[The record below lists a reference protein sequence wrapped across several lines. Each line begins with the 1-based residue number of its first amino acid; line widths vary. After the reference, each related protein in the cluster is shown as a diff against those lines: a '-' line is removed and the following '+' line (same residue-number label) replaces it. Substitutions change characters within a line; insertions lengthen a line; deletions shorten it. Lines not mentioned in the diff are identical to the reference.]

1 MLNKLSKYELYKIFE
16 FLNLDDM
23 KNMIKLTKR
32 LNVIIDNEEF
42 WMIICNNCN
51 IKLNK
56 RAKKYKTWKSLV
68 IKNYLSLCRNCYKSL
83 TFPYCNSCKNIL
95 RDYNISKLYFDKDE
109 KCICKSTVLKEFH
122 LSEKDLEYIDYISVP
137 NPHYKCSGDMKLY
150 EKRDVYVAMYN
161 KYGDEKGYEY
171 LYKRKNKKKIDK
183 KKKLEHINT
192 KKYKNI
198 CDEYLSGK
206 ISMKKLEE
214 KILERNKREK
224 KINELNLGKD
234 YYGKIEYY
242 IDYGGDIE
250 VVKGIYGRRKKLV
263 KELKKNNLE
272 LRSDSV
278 LCKGYIMDDNY
289 ELEFV
294 VNTMIEMDW
303 LFKNTSY
310 HNIMRELRRNYYMY
324 DKSYEAKRRAIRKWL
339 KYGNKN
345 DNLPKH
351 IKEIIDNL

>member
-1 MLNKLSKYELYKIFE
+1 MLDKLSKYELYKILE

-23 KNMIKLTKR
+23 IKLMKLCKS
-32 LNVIIDNEEF
+32 LNVLIDNEEF
-42 WMIICNNCN
+42 WMIICNYCDL
-51 IKLNK
+51 KLNK
-56 RAKKYKTWKSLV
+56 RAKKYKTFKSLV
-68 IKNYLSLCRNCYKSL
+68 IKNYSLLCRNCYKSL
-83 TFPYCNSCKNIL
+83 KFPYCISCKNIL
-95 RDYNISKLYFDKDE
+95 REYNISKFFFDEDE
-109 KCICKSTVLKEFH
+109 KCICKTTAIKDFH
-122 LSEKDLEYIDYISVP
+122 LSNKDLEDIDYISIP

-150 EKRDVYVAMYN
+150 EKKDIYIAMYN

-183 KKKLEHINT
+183 KQKLKHINT
-192 KKYKNI
+192 KKYKSI

-214 KILERNKREK
+214 KIFERDEREK
-224 KINELNLGKD
+224 KINRLNLGKD
-234 YYGKIEYY
+234 YYNEIINYIEK
-242 IDYGGDIE
+242 GGDIDF
-250 VVKGIYGRRKKLV
+250 VKGIYERRKELV
-263 KELKKNNLE
+263 GELKKNNLE

-278 LCKGYIMDDNY
+278 LCKGYIMDNDY

-310 HNIMRELRRNYYMY
+310 GDIMRELRRNYYID
-324 DKSYEAKRRAIRKWL
+324 DKSYEAKRRAVRKWL
-339 KYGNKN
+339 KHGKIN

-351 IKEIIDNL
+351 IREIVDSL